1 MTRGNIEGNIEEILR
16 GHLKVVQLEACA
28 ENVRN
33 RLKRSGG
40 MFWLSIPVPSRATHR
55 LSGDASRAAINEK
68 VKTTTRR
75 LPRPLRRALQVE
87 TEPPASEKR
96 NPKEMTVSC
105 YLPPVSIDSQEQVKT
120 RRAPL
125 VSALFP
131 EICPKSLAH
140 LAFSLTDLSILTRVF

>member
-1 MTRGNIEGNIEEILR
+1 M
-16 GHLKVVQLEACA
+16 QLEACA
-28 ENVRN
+28 GNVRN
-33 RLKRSGG
+33 RHRRNGG
-40 MFWLSIPVPSRATHR
+40 MFWLSIPVPSRFSVSTLGRR
-55 LSGDASRAAINEK
+55 LAAINEK

-75 LPRPLRRALQVE
+75 LARPLRRALQVE
-87 TEPPASEKR
+87 TEQSASEKR

-105 YLPPVSIDSQEQVKT
+105 CSPPVSIDSQEQVKT

-140 LAFSLTDLSILTRVF
+140 LAFGLTDLSILTRVF